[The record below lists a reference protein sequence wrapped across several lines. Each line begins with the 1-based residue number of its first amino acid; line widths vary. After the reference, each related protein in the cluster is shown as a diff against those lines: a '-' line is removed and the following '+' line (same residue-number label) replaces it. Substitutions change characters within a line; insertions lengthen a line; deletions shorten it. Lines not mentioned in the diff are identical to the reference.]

1 MSDSWLQ
8 QIRSHVERHIGR
20 IDRVFPGDPA
30 QGTADVL
37 HVSPVNSRPYHTL
50 VTAGM
55 SNIAM
60 RVPSDVN
67 APHRLEL
74 MMTLAERWKFRGDAA
89 DERTYWPVRLL
100 QSLSRA
106 PRDQSEPRRGER
118 EEIPRD
124 ERKGWLGWGDTV
136 PNGDPPRPLARHTA
150 LCGVIIAPSLLVPVA
165 FYELNVDGERVAFY
179 SAVPLYRE
187 ELELRAREGMAAL
200 LERLLQKDINDVVDL
215 KRRNVAK
222 VKRFGLF

>member
-20 IDRVFPGDPA
+20 IDHVFPGDPA
-30 QGTADVL
+30 DGTADVL
-37 HVSPVNSRPYHTL
+37 HVRPVNSRPYHTL

-55 SNIAM
+55 SNAVM
-60 RVPSDVN
+60 RVPPDVN
-67 APHRLEL
+67 APRRLEL
-74 MMTLAERWKFRGDAA
+74 MMTLAERWKFSGDAA

-100 QSLSRA
+100 QTLSR
-106 PRDQSEPRRGER
+106 
-118 EEIPRD
+118 IPRD
-124 ERKGWLGWGDTV
+124 ARKSWLGWGDTV
-136 PNGDPPRPLARHTA
+136 PNGDPPRPLAPRTA

-200 LERLLQKDINDVVDL
+200 LERLLHKDINDVVDL
-215 KRRNVAK
+215 KRKNVARS
-222 VKRFGLF
+222 KRFGFF

>member
-1 MSDSWLQ
+1 MSDSRSQ

-30 QGTADVL
+30 DGAADVL
-37 HVSPVNSRPYHTL
+37 HVRPVNSRPYHTL
-50 VTAGM
+50 ITSGM
-55 SNIAM
+55 SNVAM

-74 MMTLAERWKFRGDAA
+74 MMTLAERWKFSGDSA
-89 DERTYWPVRLL
+89 DESAYWPVRLL
-100 QSLSRA
+100 QTLSR
-106 PRDQSEPRRGER
+106 
-118 EEIPRD
+118 IPRD
-124 ERKGWLGWGDTV
+124 ESKGWLGWGDAV
-136 PNGDPPRPLARHTA
+136 PNGDPPRPLASHTA

-165 FYELNVDGERVAFY
+165 FYELNIDGERVAFY

-200 LERLLQKDINDVVDL
+200 LERLLHKDINDVIDL
-215 KRRNVAK
+215 KRKNVAK